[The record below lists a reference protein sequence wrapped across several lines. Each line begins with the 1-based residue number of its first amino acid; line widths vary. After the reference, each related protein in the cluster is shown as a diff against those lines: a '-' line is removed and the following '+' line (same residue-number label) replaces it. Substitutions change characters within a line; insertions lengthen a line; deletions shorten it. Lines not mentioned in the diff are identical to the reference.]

1 MVKWVTERH
10 AHDADDNPEVIDL
23 IEERMALGVERYG
36 HGLRRHDDTRQW
48 GTDADSWTEMAL
60 EEALDMAVYLC
71 SQLLRIRA
79 AEGEDECLFTNCS
92 NCSPRTMTEPVKR
105 VGLLTR
111 IHRWLF
117 R

>member
-36 HGLRRHDDTRQW
+36 HGLRRDDDTRQW
-48 GTDADSWTEMAL
+48 GTDANSWTEMAL

-79 AEGEDECLFTNCS
+79 AEDECPNCTK
-92 NCSPRTMTEPVKR
+92 RTMTEPVKR

-111 IHRWLF
+111 IRRWLGL
-117 R
+117 